1 MKKEK
6 VEEISLKNTKQE
18 ILDALNAALERE
30 KDAKNIKYEPEKEVE
45 KIKKETAV
53 KETKENVKN
62 NIFSEELNKK
72 FNDLEIAIKA
82 EEEKLKNLYDIE
94 GELNNMIVVVNASR
108 EAIAT
113 IEKER
118 SIKESE
124 MKEKLSSLEEEYNN
138 KLKELETNYQ
148 NEVKKLKLERDRE
161 VEEYNY
167 NTKRNREIDNNKWLD
182 EKEKR
187 EKELRIKEIETE
199 RLLKDAKEKENYL
212 KDLEIKIEEMPSNL
226 EKEYQKGKDEM
237 SKEMTKEHKYEVEL
251 LKKDFNS
258 TIERQKDRI
267 SSLEEEIK
275 KYSEMNS
282 SLGEKLDKA
291 YSEIK
296 DMATRTVEANGG
308 VKILGNSNSNDNK

>member
-1 MKKEK
+1 MKKEVK
-6 VEEISLKNTKQE
+6 EEISLKNTKQE

-30 KDAKNIKYEPEKEVE
+30 KEAKSIKYEPEKEVE

-72 FNDLEIAIKA
+72 FNDLETALKT

-94 GELNNMIVVVNASR
+94 GELNNMTVVVNASR
-108 EAIAT
+108 EAIAN

-118 SIKESE
+118 SLKEEE
-124 MKEKLSSLEEEYNN
+124 MKKKIASLEEEYSN
-138 KLKELETNYQ
+138 KIKDLESNYQ
-148 NEVKKLKLERDRE
+148 IEEKKLKLERDRE

-167 NTKRNREIDNNKWLD
+167 NTKRDREINNNKWLD

-187 EKELRIKEIETE
+187 EKELKLKEIETE
-199 RLLKDAKEKENYL
+199 RLLKEAKDKEVYL
-212 KDLEIKIEEMPSNL
+212 KDLETRIEEVPSKL
-226 EKEYQKGKDEM
+226 EKEYQRGRDEL
-237 SKEMTKEHKYEVEL
+237 SKEMMKEHKYEVEL

-258 TIERQKDRI
+258 TIDRQKDKI
-267 SSLEEEIK
+267 ISLEGEIK
-275 KYSEMNS
+275 RYMEMNN
-282 SLGEKLDKA
+282 SLQEKLDKA
-291 YSEIK
+291 YAEIK

-308 VKILGNSNSNDNK
+308 VKILGNNNPIDNK